1 MHRKVKVT
9 MIIKENNK
17 VEIHNYNNKIR
28 GFERVS
34 GFDKAILPARKTA
47 GSCGYDIHIYSA
59 TPTTIKP
66 HESKVFCTGIKAYM
80 PSDEFLAIYIRS
92 SIGIKKHLM
101 LKNSVCIIDS
111 DFYNNEDNEGHIIVA
126 LYNYGDEPVT
136 LEPFERVAQGVF
148 QKYGVVDNDDANQT
162 RTGGIGSTGT
172 N

>member
-1 MHRKVKVT
+1 
-9 MIIKENNK
+9 MIIKEANK
-17 VEIHNYNNKIR
+17 VEIHDYNNKIR

-34 GFDKAILPARKTA
+34 GFDKAVLPARKTA

-66 HESKVFCTGIKAYM
+66 HESKVFYTGIKAYM

-92 SIGIKKHLM
+92 SIGIKKNLM
-101 LKNSVCIIDS
+101 LKNSVCIIDE
-111 DFYNNEDNEGHIIVA
+111 DFYSNKDNEGHIIIA

-148 QKYGVVDNDDANQT
+148 QKYGVVDNDNADQT

>member
-1 MHRKVKVT
+1 MV
-9 MIIKENNK
+9 IKENNK
-17 VEIHNYNNKIR
+17 VEIYDYNNKIR

-92 SIGIKKHLM
+92 SIGIKKNLM
-101 LKNSVCIIDS
+101 LKNSVCIIDE
-111 DFYNNEDNEGHIIVA
+111 DFYNNKENEGHIIIA

-148 QKYGVVDNDDANQT
+148 QKYGVVDNDDADQI

>member
-1 MHRKVKVT
+1 
-9 MIIKENNK
+9 MIIKESNK
-17 VEIHNYNNKIR
+17 VEIHDYNNKVR

-92 SIGIKKHLM
+92 SIGIKKNLM
-101 LKNSVCIIDS
+101 LKNSVCIIDE
-111 DFYNNEDNEGHIIVA
+111 DFYNNKENEGHIIIA

-148 QKYGVVDNDDANQT
+148 QKYGVVDNDNADQT

>member
-1 MHRKVKVT
+1 

-17 VEIHNYNNKIR
+17 VEIHDYNNKIR

-101 LKNSVCIIDS
+101 LNNSVGIID
-111 DFYNNEDNEGHIIVA
+111 A
-126 LYNYGDEPVT
+126 
-136 LEPFERVAQGVF
+136 RQ
-148 QKYGVVDNDDANQT
+148 
-162 RTGGIGSTGT
+162 
-172 N
+172 

>member
-1 MHRKVKVT
+1 

-17 VEIHNYNNKIR
+17 VEIHDYNNKIR

-34 GFDKAILPARKTA
+34 GFEKAILPTRKTA

-66 HESKVFCTGIKAYM
+66 HESKVFNTGIKAYM

-101 LKNSVCIIDS
+101 LNNAVAAIDS

-148 QKYGVVDNDDANQT
+148 QKYGVVDNDAANQT

>member
-1 MHRKVKVT
+1 
-9 MIIKENNK
+9 MIIKEANK
-17 VEIHNYNNKIR
+17 VEIHDYNNKVR

-92 SIGIKKHLM
+92 SIGIKKNLM
-101 LKNSVCIIDS
+101 LKNSVCIIDE
-111 DFYNNEDNEGHIIVA
+111 DFYNNKENEGHIIIA

-148 QKYGVVDNDDANQT
+148 QKYGVVDNDNANQT
-162 RTGGIGSTGT
+162 RIGGIGSTGT

>member
-1 MHRKVKVT
+1 

-17 VEIHNYNNKIR
+17 VEIHDYNNKVR

-47 GSCGYDIHIYSA
+47 GSCGYDIHIYSEA
-59 TPTTIKP
+59 PTTIKP

-101 LKNSVCIIDS
+101 LKNSVCIIDE
-111 DFYNNEDNEGHIIVA
+111 DFYNNEDNGGHIIIA
-126 LYNYGDEPVT
+126 LYNYGEEPVT
-136 LEPFERVAQGVF
+136 LESFERVAQGVF
-148 QKYGVVDNDDANQT
+148 QKYGVVDNDNADQT

>member
-1 MHRKVKVT
+1 

-17 VEIHNYNNKIR
+17 VEIHDYNNRVR

-34 GFDKAILPARKTA
+34 GFDKAVLPARKTT
-47 GSCGYDIHIYSA
+47 GSCGYDIHIYST

-80 PSDEFLAIYIRS
+80 PRDEFLAIYIRS

-101 LKNSVCIIDS
+101 LKNSVGIIDE
-111 DFYNNEDNEGHIIVA
+111 DFYNNEDNEGHILVA

-148 QKYGVVDNDDANQT
+148 QKYGVVDNDNADQT

>member
-1 MHRKVKVT
+1 
-9 MIIKENNK
+9 MIIEENNK
-17 VEIHNYNNKIR
+17 VEIHDYNNRVR

-34 GFDKAILPARKTA
+34 GFDKAILPARKTT

-101 LKNSVCIIDS
+101 LKNSVCIIDE
-111 DFYNNEDNEGHIIVA
+111 DFYNNKDNEGHIIIA

-148 QKYGVVDNDDANQT
+148 QKYGVVDNDNADQT
-162 RTGGIGSTGT
+162 RTGGIGSTGI

>member
-1 MHRKVKVT
+1 

-17 VEIHNYNNKIR
+17 VEIHDYNNKTR

-101 LKNSVCIIDS
+101 LKNSVCIIDE
-111 DFYNNEDNEGHIIVA
+111 DFYNNKENEGHIIIA

-148 QKYGVVDNDDANQT
+148 QKYGVVDNDNADQI

>member
-1 MHRKVKVT
+1 
-9 MIIKENNK
+9 MIIEENNK
-17 VEIHNYNNKIR
+17 VEIHDYNNRVR

-34 GFDKAILPARKTA
+34 GFDKAILPARKTT
-47 GSCGYDIHIYSA
+47 GSCGYDVHIYSA

-101 LKNSVCIIDS
+101 LKNSVCIIDE
-111 DFYNNEDNEGHIIVA
+111 DFYNNKDNEGHIIIA

-148 QKYGVVDNDDANQT
+148 QKYGVVDNDNADQT
-162 RTGGIGSTGT
+162 RTGGIGSTGI

>member
-1 MHRKVKVT
+1 ML
-9 MIIKENNK
+9 IKENNK
-17 VEIHNYNNKIR
+17 VEIHDYNNKIR

-34 GFDKAILPARKTA
+34 GFDKAITPATKTT

-80 PSDEFLAIYIRS
+80 PKDEFLAIYIRS

-101 LKNSVCIIDS
+101 LKNSVCIIDE
-111 DFYNNEDNEGHIIVA
+111 DFYNNKDNEGHIIVA

-148 QKYGVVDNDDANQT
+148 QKYGVVDNDDADQT

>member
-1 MHRKVKVT
+1 
-9 MIIKENNK
+9 MIIKESNK
-17 VEIHNYNNKIR
+17 VEIHDYNNKVR

-34 GFDKAILPARKTA
+34 GFDKAIIPARKTT

-92 SIGIKKHLM
+92 SIGIKKNLM
-101 LKNSVCIIDS
+101 LKNSVCIIDE
-111 DFYNNEDNEGHIIVA
+111 DFYNNKENEGHIIIA

-148 QKYGVVDNDDANQT
+148 QKYGVVDNDNANQT

>member
-1 MHRKVKVT
+1 
-9 MIIKENNK
+9 MIIEENNK
-17 VEIHNYNNKIR
+17 VEIHDYNNKVR

-101 LKNSVCIIDS
+101 LNNAVAAIDS
-111 DFYNNEDNEGHIIVA
+111 DFYNNKDNEGHIIIA
-126 LYNYGDEPVT
+126 LYNYGDGSVT

-148 QKYGVVDNDDANQT
+148 QKYGVVDNDNADQT
-162 RTGGIGSTGT
+162 RTGGIGSTGI

>member
-1 MHRKVKVT
+1 

-17 VEIHNYNNKIR
+17 VEIHDYANKIR

-34 GFDKAILPARKTA
+34 GYENAILPTRKTKN
-47 GSCGYDIHIYSA
+47 SCGYDIHIYST

-80 PSDEFLAIYIRS
+80 PSNEFLAIYIRS

-101 LKNSVCIIDS
+101 LNNAVAVIDS
-111 DFYNNEDNEGHIIVA
+111 DFFNNEDNEGHILVA

-148 QKYGVVDNDDANQT
+148 QKYGVVDNDNADQT

>member
-1 MHRKVKVT
+1 MV
-9 MIIKENNK
+9 IKENNK
-17 VEIHNYNNKIR
+17 VEIHDYNNKIR

-101 LKNSVCIIDS
+101 LNNAVAAIDS
-111 DFYNNEDNEGHIIVA
+111 DFYNNKDNEGHIIIA

-136 LEPFERVAQGVF
+136 LESFERVAQGVF
-148 QKYGVVDNDDANQT
+148 QKYSVVDNDNADQT

>member
-1 MHRKVKVT
+1 

-17 VEIHNYNNKIR
+17 VEIHDYNNKVR

-47 GSCGYDIHIYSA
+47 GSCGYDIYIYSA

-101 LKNSVCIIDS
+101 LKNSVCIIDE
-111 DFYNNEDNEGHIIVA
+111 DFYNNKDNEGHIIVA

-148 QKYGVVDNDDANQT
+148 QKYGIVDNDDADQI
-162 RTGGIGSTGT
+162 RTGGIGSTGI

>member
-1 MHRKVKVT
+1 
-9 MIIKENNK
+9 MIIKESNK
-17 VEIHNYNNKIR
+17 VEIHDYNNKVR

-34 GFDKAILPARKTA
+34 GFDKAILPTRKTA

-92 SIGIKKHLM
+92 SIGIKKNLM
-101 LKNSVCIIDS
+101 LKNSVCIIDE
-111 DFYNNEDNEGHIIVA
+111 DFYNNNENEGHIIIA
-126 LYNYGDEPVT
+126 LYNYRDEPVT
-136 LEPFERVAQGVF
+136 LEPCERVAQGVF
-148 QKYGVVDNDDANQT
+148 QRYGVVDNDNANQT
-162 RTGGIGSTGT
+162 RTGGIASTGT

>member
-1 MHRKVKVT
+1 
-9 MIIKENNK
+9 MIIKEANK

-34 GFDKAILPARKTA
+34 GFDKAVLPARKTA

-66 HESKVFCTGIKAYM
+66 HESKVFYTGIKAYM

-92 SIGIKKHLM
+92 SIGIKKNLM
-101 LKNSVCIIDS
+101 LKNSVCIIDE
-111 DFYNNEDNEGHIIVA
+111 DFYSNKDNEGHIIIA

-148 QKYGVVDNDDANQT
+148 QKYGVVDNDNADQT

>member
-1 MHRKVKVT
+1 MKT
-9 MIIKENNK
+9 
-17 VEIHNYNNKIR
+17 R
-28 GFERVS
+28 GFEICN
-34 GFDKAILPARKTA
+34 GYEDKAVLPKRADS
-47 GSCGYDIHIYSA
+47 GSCGYDFYIISNVDTYIRPNE
-59 TPTTIKP
+59 TVKF
-66 HESKVFCTGIKAYM
+66 ETGIKAYM

-101 LKNSVCIIDS
+101 LKNSVCIIDE
-111 DFYNNEDNEGHIIVA
+111 DFYNNKENEGHIIIA

-148 QKYGVVDNDDANQT
+148 QKYGVVDNDDADQT

>member
-1 MHRKVKVT
+1 ML
-9 MIIKENNK
+9 IKERNI
-17 VEIHNYNNKIR
+17 EINEIKSKLR
-28 GFERVS
+28 GFEKVS

-101 LKNSVCIIDS
+101 LNNSVGIID
-111 DFYNNEDNEGHIIVA
+111 A
-126 LYNYGDEPVT
+126 
-136 LEPFERVAQGVF
+136 R
-148 QKYGVVDNDDANQT
+148 
-162 RTGGIGSTGT
+162 
-172 N
+172 

>member
-1 MHRKVKVT
+1 

-34 GFDKAILPARKTA
+34 GFDKAILPVRKTA

-101 LKNSVCIIDS
+101 LKNSVCIIDE
-111 DFYNNEDNEGHIIVA
+111 DFYNNKDNEGHILVA

-148 QKYGVVDNDDANQT
+148 QKYGVVDNDNADQT
-162 RTGGIGSTGT
+162 RTGGIGSTGI

>member
-1 MHRKVKVT
+1 
-9 MIIKENNK
+9 MIIKESNK
-17 VEIHNYNNKIR
+17 VEIHDYNNKVR

-80 PSDEFLAIYIRS
+80 PNDEFLAIYIRS
-92 SIGIKKHLM
+92 SIGIKKNLM
-101 LKNSVCIIDS
+101 LKNSVCIIDE
-111 DFYNNEDNEGHIIVA
+111 DFYNNKENEGHIIIA

-148 QKYGVVDNDDANQT
+148 QKYGVVDNDNANQT

>member
-1 MHRKVKVT
+1 
-9 MIIKENNK
+9 MIIKEANK
-17 VEIHNYNNKIR
+17 VEIHDYNNKTR

-111 DFYNNEDNEGHIIVA
+111 DFYNNKDNEGHIIIA

-148 QKYGVVDNDDANQT
+148 QKYGVVDNDNADQT

>member
-1 MHRKVKVT
+1 

-17 VEIHNYNNKIR
+17 VEIHDYNNKVR

-34 GFDKAILPARKTA
+34 GFDKAVLPARKTT

-101 LKNSVCIIDS
+101 LNNAVAAIDS
-111 DFYNNEDNEGHIIVA
+111 DFYNNKDNEGHIIIA
-126 LYNYGDEPVT
+126 LYNYGDELVT

-148 QKYGVVDNDDANQT
+148 QEYGGVDNDNADQT

>member
-1 MHRKVKVT
+1 MV
-9 MIIKENNK
+9 IKENNK
-17 VEIHNYNNKIR
+17 VEIHDYNNKIR

-34 GFDKAILPARKTA
+34 GFDKAILPARKTT
-47 GSCGYDIHIYSA
+47 GSCGYDIHIDSA

-66 HESKVFCTGIKAYM
+66 HESKVLCTGIKAYM
-80 PSDEFLAIYIRS
+80 PSNEFLAIYIRS

-101 LKNSVCIIDS
+101 LKNSVCIIDE
-111 DFYNNEDNEGHIIVA
+111 DFYNNKDNEGHIIIA

-148 QKYGVVDNDDANQT
+148 QKYGVVDNDNADQT

>member
-1 MHRKVKVT
+1 

-17 VEIHNYNNKIR
+17 VEIHDYNNKIR

-101 LKNSVCIIDS
+101 LKNSVCIIDG
-111 DFYNNEDNEGHIIVA
+111 DFYNNEDNEGHILVA

>member
-1 MHRKVKVT
+1 

-17 VEIHNYNNKIR
+17 VEIRDYANKIR

-34 GFDKAILPARKTA
+34 GYENAILPARKTA
-47 GSCGYDIHIYSA
+47 GSCGYDIHIYST

-92 SIGIKKHLM
+92 SIGIKKNLM
-101 LKNSVCIIDS
+101 LKNSVCIIDE
-111 DFYNNEDNEGHIIVA
+111 DFYNNKDNEGHIIIA
-126 LYNYGDEPVT
+126 LYNYGDELVT
-136 LEPFERVAQGVF
+136 REPFERVAQEEKK
-148 QKYGVVDNDDANQT
+148 KYSVVDNDNADQT
-162 RTGGIGSTGT
+162 RTGGIDSTGT